1 MTGTG
6 QSNRD
11 QSFGTM
17 GHVAFTPMTR
27 RLRIE
32 NQEGLHARPA
42 VSIVRLLQQSRSS
55 VTFTYRRHT
64 VNATSV
70 MGLLM
75 LAAPRNAWI
84 TVSVDGP
91 DANDTIEKLET
102 AFRQRFGEQG

>member
-1 MTGTG
+1 MVASNCEEREHGTVA
-6 QSNRD
+6 N
-11 QSFGTM
+11 M
-17 GHVAFTPMTR
+17 GLTLTPMTR
-27 RLRIE
+27 RLKVE

-64 VNATSV
+64 VNASSV

-75 LAAPRNAWI
+75 LGAPRNAWI